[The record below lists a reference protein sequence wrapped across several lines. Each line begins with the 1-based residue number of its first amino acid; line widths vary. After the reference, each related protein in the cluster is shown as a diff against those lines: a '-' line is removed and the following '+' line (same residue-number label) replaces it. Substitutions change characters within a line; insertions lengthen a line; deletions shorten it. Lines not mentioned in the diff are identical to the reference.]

1 MKTVSFPHR
10 SHVRTFRFLDFDFYE
25 STAFLRY
32 GVDDAVTFEERIQFH
47 DAPPP
52 DAERMN
58 VLTACLRR
66 LHLAAGVSYYK
77 AYIPPEIR
85 VEGHALSRKE
95 ADFFNLFYRSG
106 LGEFSFRNGVT
117 PDISFP
123 FDEDVLPDPSGM
135 RLPHRIIV
143 PVGGGK
149 DSIVT
154 LEMLK
159 KAGRSPVPFSVG
171 LPRPIRE
178 TIELSDLPSLRVT
191 RTIAPGLMELNRRAD
206 EFGALNGHVPVTGII
221 AFILAAASVL
231 YGFSDVAMSN
241 ERSANVGNT
250 EKDGLMVNHQW
261 SKSVEFERAF
271 AGLMKDIL
279 PDFHYFSLLRPL
291 SELSIARLFSETET
305 YDRVFTSCNRAFR
318 LDETKRLDRWCGEC
332 DKCRFVF
339 LALAPFMGRDRLLS
353 IFGRN
358 PLNEAEQAEG
368 FRRLLGLSSFKPFE
382 CVGEIEE
389 SVLAFSLLAARPE
402 WRNDAVIRM
411 LDGDV
416 AAKYRARLTEYSDR
430 IFALSDDHCI
440 PKEYAD
446 VIELFKR

>member
-10 SHVRTFRFLDFDFYE
+10 SQVRAFRFLDFDFYE

-32 GVDDAVTFEERIQFH
+32 GVDDSVTFEERIHFH
-47 DAPPP
+47 DAPAP
-52 DAERMN
+52 DAEHMKA
-58 VLTACLRR
+58 LKACLRR

-77 AYIPPEIR
+77 AYIPPEIH
-85 VEGHALSRKE
+85 VEGAPLSRKE

-117 PDISFP
+117 PHISFP
-123 FDEDVLPDPSGM
+123 SAEDVSPEPSGLK
-135 RLPHRIIV
+135 LPRRTVV

-159 KAGRSPVPFSVG
+159 KTGHSPVPFSVG

-178 TIELSDLPSLRVT
+178 TIELSGRPSLRVT
-191 RTIAPGLMELNRRAD
+191 RTIAPELIELNRRAD
-206 EFGALNGHVPVTGII
+206 EFGTLNGHVPVTGII

-250 EKDGLMVNHQW
+250 EKDGLTVNHQW

-271 AGLMKDIL
+271 AGLMKDVL
-279 PDFHYFSLLRPL
+279 PDFRYFSLLRPL
-291 SELSIARLFSETET
+291 SELSIARMFSEIKR
-305 YDRVFTSCNRAFR
+305 YDGVFTSCNRAFR

-339 LALAPFMGRDRLLS
+339 LALAPFMGRDRILS
-353 IFGRN
+353 VFGRN

-402 WRNDAVIRM
+402 WREDAVIKM
-411 LDGDV
+411 LNGDA

-440 PKEYAD
+440 PEEYAD